1 LWAPMSI
8 TRPLFSAVF
17 LLAACQHAEP
27 TPTPPVKAEPV
38 KPAAEP
44 AKPPPTPAEQ
54 LSAAC
59 LDSLATAK
67 QGLVAVTNLKGE
79 RTVDNTLV
87 PLNGVSVTVSNA
99 LNRAGLY
106 AEVHP
111 DRSMQDAARGCEQ
124 QLSSFTS
131 ELLLNRPLFDAISAV
146 KLDGADDVTKR
157 FVMQTLRDFRRAGV
171 DKDEATRKR
180 LIAIDEELTK
190 LSQSFS
196 KNIAEDTRTVKVDP
210 AALAGLPQDFID
222 AHKAA
227 QAPGGDGDGGQSD
240 GKVGLTTNYPD
251 YGPVMTYATSD
262 AVRKELY
269 VAFKSRAD
277 KDNEKLLAQVLT
289 LRAERAKLLGFSD
302 WADYVTGDKMIQNG
316 KNASDFIERVSKLA
330 KKRGEKDYAE
340 LLKELKTLDKTAKG
354 VEDFQKGFLENRV
367 KVKQYA
373 VDSKDVRPY
382 FPFRQTLAGLLDI
395 TGAVYDLQYVAVP
408 DAATWH
414 PSVLVYDVMRSGK
427 KLGRIY
433 LDLHPRENKYKHA
446 AQFGLVEGTLTQL
459 PEGVLVC
466 NFAAGD
472 ELMEHDDVVTMFHE
486 FGHLMHHILGGTQKW
501 IRQTGTATEHDFVEA
516 PSQMFEEWAWSHETL
531 SRFAKNAK
539 GDVIPKAL
547 VEKMR
552 KADKFGVGTQTL
564 QQMLYASISLR
575 FHQADPAKLD
585 QLALVKELQA
595 KLTPFAYVEGT
606 RMHCSFGHLMGY
618 SAAYYTYM
626 WSLVIAKDMLSAFDG
641 KSLMDTK
648 ITYSYRDK
656 VIGAGGTKDAADLVK
671 DFLGRPYDFKAFEK
685 FLSQ

>member
-1 LWAPMSI
+1 
-8 TRPLFSAVF
+8 
-17 LLAACQHAEP
+17 
-27 TPTPPVKAEPV
+27 
-38 KPAAEP
+38 
-44 AKPPPTPAEQ
+44 
-54 LSAAC
+54 
-59 LDSLATAK
+59 
-67 QGLVAVTNLKGE
+67 
-79 RTVDNTLV
+79 
-87 PLNGVSVTVSNA
+87 
-99 LNRAGLY
+99 
-106 AEVHP
+106 
-111 DRSMQDAARGCEQ
+111 
-124 QLSSFTS
+124 
-131 ELLLNRPLFDAISAV
+131 
-146 KLDGADDVTKR
+146 
-157 FVMQTLRDFRRAGV
+157 
-171 DKDEATRKR
+171 
-180 LIAIDEELTK
+180 
-190 LSQSFS
+190 
-196 KNIAEDTRTVKVDP
+196 
-210 AALAGLPQDFID
+210 
-222 AHKAA
+222 
-227 QAPGGDGDGGQSD
+227 
-240 GKVGLTTNYPD
+240 
-251 YGPVMTYATSD
+251 MTYATSD